1 MIIDY
6 IVPKTTPQRAAAI
19 SVRSY
24 GIIASQATDPDSVTR
39 EKNEYL
45 GRIGSP
51 AERDDPL
58 YGRTNEFGGPIWV
71 EITFGSVTYL
81 DNTGITVTTPKMSF
95 QSILVDISFPRNI
108 VKTEIVGR
116 NGTVKEYIGEGDAQI
131 TFRGVMVGNNGH
143 YPRELIAEFIKI
155 IKAPV
160 AIPVF
165 SVHLQTMGIDSIV
178 FEERTFEQEEGGY
191 SYQGFSVQAISDAAQ
206 EIQISAI

>member
-1 MIIDY
+1 MEIVIPKVTERQVGMI
-6 IVPKTTPQRAAAI
+6 AARSTGQIITQI
-19 SVRSY
+19 SNAAQINPR
-24 GIIASQATDPDSVTR
+24 QND
-39 EKNEYL
+39 YL
-45 GRIGSP
+45 GRIDAP
-51 AERDDPL
+51 PERDEPL
-58 YGRTNEFGGPIWV
+58 FGRKTAFGTPVWV

-81 DNTGITVTTPKMSF
+81 DNAGNTVTTPKVSF

-131 TFRGVMVGNNGH
+131 TFRGVIVGQNGH
-143 YPRELIAEFIKI
+143 YPQEQLAEMMNV

-165 SVHLQTMGIDSIV
+165 SIHLQTMGIDSVV
-178 FEERTFEQEEGGY
+178 FEERSFQQEQGGY
-191 SYQGFSVQAISDAAQ
+191 SYQAFSVQAISDTPH